1 MRAEDVP
8 GTGATA
14 GAARPVVTAARG
26 LAGGGEGAVDR
37 AGRRGLWAT
46 LPAAQLR
53 NVVWRSAA
61 AARLGRGELATAE

>member
-14 GAARPVVTAARG
+14 GAARLVVTAAQG
-26 LAGGGEGAVDR
+26 LAGRGGVAVDR
-37 AGRRGLWAT
+37 DGRRVLWAT

-53 NVVWRSAA
+53 NVVRRWAA
-61 AARLGRGELATAE
+61 AARLGLGELTIAE